1 MHLNKLEFWSLW
13 AFLNILV
20 IFHIFSLSL
29 ETDISKCCVLRSLD
43 SHYNHTL
50 LQLTSKRKILGN
62 LDNFT
67 HPFLNFTDLVLT
79 VLTCPLLFCWIQ
91 KLTLLLR
98 KESSLPKLLW
108 LGLPVSLAP
117 SRAPRRAYPFQL
129 FLTTVNGSRY
139 DPHPPQVKQIGKCLE
154 KK

>member
-98 KESSLPKLLW
+98 KESSCLNYYCYDYLSAWLLAE
-108 LGLPVSLAP
+108 LLAELIL
-117 SRAPRRAYPFQL
+117 SNFFWQQL
-129 FLTTVNGSRY
+129 MVPDMTPTLLRLN
-139 DPHPPQVKQIGKCLE
+139 K
-154 KK
+154 